1 MPGSLKT
8 DAIVLRSIRFGE
20 GDRVLHLYT
29 PQRGRVGAIAKGAR
43 KTRSRFGG
51 RLEPFFH
58 LRLVLHEGRGDLLT
72 VTSAETVAPHA
83 RLRGD
88 RAGLDTAA
96 RACDAVARLFEAG
109 DPNPAVFHLLANEL
123 GLLDAE
129 PARAGHANQ
138 LAFRAKLLV
147 AAGLSPQLGACASC
161 GEREHLVAFSGA
173 AGGVVCSACEASAFP
188 FGEDAHAFLVAAL
201 ARPLAEAPDAEPR
214 ALRQAERAIGETLE
228 HHAHVRLRPAIAA

>member
-58 LRLVLHEGRGDLLT
+58 LRLVLHEGRGDVLT

-88 RAGLDTAA
+88 RAGLDTAPPA
-96 RACDAVARLFEAG
+96 RAALARLFEAG
-109 DPNPAVFHLLANEL
+109 DPPPAPCH
-123 GLLDAE
+123 
-129 PARAGHANQ
+129 P
-138 LAFRAKLLV
+138 
-147 AAGLSPQLGACASC
+147 SP
-161 GEREHLVAFSGA
+161 
-173 AGGVVCSACEASAFP
+173 
-188 FGEDAHAFLVAAL
+188 
-201 ARPLAEAPDAEPR
+201 
-214 ALRQAERAIGETLE
+214 T
-228 HHAHVRLRPAIAA
+228 

>member
-1 MPGSLKT
+1 MRRRGPSTMPGSLKT

-83 RLRGD
+83 CLRGD
-88 RAGLDTAA
+88 GAGLDTAA
-96 RACDAVARLFEAG
+96 RACDAV
-109 DPNPAVFHLLANEL
+109 
-123 GLLDAE
+123 
-129 PARAGHANQ
+129 
-138 LAFRAKLLV
+138 
-147 AAGLSPQLGACASC
+147 
-161 GEREHLVAFSGA
+161 
-173 AGGVVCSACEASAFP
+173 VCSAREASAFQ

-214 ALRQAERAIGETLE
+214 VLRQAERAIGETLE
-228 HHAHVRLRPAIAA
+228 HHAHVRLRPAVAA